1 MRSAVKIKKL
11 AQLRILGL
19 GQLGGSLGSDRRRS
33 ARKARR
39 TQEERREKTL
49 SPSWP
54 PRSGFSSSMGMA
66 GSVQAQS
73 QGWPGCRARQEHYF
87 RTKNDLVV
95 ATLKYAMD
103 KAIEHAR
110 SLAEKADHSAN
121 SIDRF
126 LANSEHFFLSPRY
139 RAFVEIMVAAR
150 AQPKLLRH
158 WSPLVRDAHLA
169 LNKIW
174 TDRLTVAGYKPAEVN
189 RFIELTQHLLR
200 GLMLAETWLPYEA
213 NRRDILRA
221 WRSLAPAILRD
232 KAR

>member
-1 MRSAVKIKKL
+1 
-11 AQLRILGL
+11 
-19 GQLGGSLGSDRRRS
+19 
-33 ARKARR
+33 
-39 TQEERREKTL
+39 
-49 SPSWP
+49 
-54 PRSGFSSSMGMA
+54 MA
-66 GSVQAQS
+66 GVSRGA
-73 QGWPGCRARQEHYF
+73 QEHYF

-110 SLAEKADHSAN
+110 SLAENGDHSAD

-126 LANSEHFFLSPRY
+126 LADSEHFFLSPRY
-139 RAFVEIMVAAR
+139 RALVEIMVAAR

-158 WSPLVRDAHLA
+158 WSPLVRDARRT

-174 TDRLTVAGYKPAEVN
+174 TDRLTGAGYKPAEVN
-189 RFIELTQHLLR
+189 RFIELTHYLLR

-213 NRRDILRA
+213 NRREVLRV

-232 KAR
+232 RAS